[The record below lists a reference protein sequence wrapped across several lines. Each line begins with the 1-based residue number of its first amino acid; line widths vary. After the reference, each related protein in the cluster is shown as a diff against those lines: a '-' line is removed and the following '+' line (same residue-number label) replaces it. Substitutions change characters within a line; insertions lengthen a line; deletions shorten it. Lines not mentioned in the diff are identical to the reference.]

1 MNSIWGAVIVPLVWL
16 IDIGWIVEGETSDRI
31 YREKILWLDDWVY
44 TPHDIKNSPGV
55 TNSTVKEIEMVDWF
69 NLSNN
74 IICHSLEEY
83 SFTCVVVDREFIKGS
98 VEIVIYATSGISVHA
113 ENLDSEESLFTWQA
127 TGVAKG
133 NYILSAKAISNSG
146 KSLRGRKIIVVTD

>member
-1 MNSIWGAVIVPLVWL
+1 MPLVWL

-69 NLSNN
+69 NLSNKT
-74 IICHSLEEY
+74 ICHSLEEY

-98 VEIVIYATSGISVHA
+98 VEIVI
-113 ENLDSEESLFTWQA
+113 
-127 TGVAKG
+127 
-133 NYILSAKAISNSG
+133 
-146 KSLRGRKIIVVTD
+146 

>member
-16 IDIGWIVEGETSDRI
+16 IDIGWIVEGETSDGI
-31 YREKILWLDDWVY
+31 YRVKILWLDDWVY
-44 TPHDIKNSPGV
+44 TPH
-55 TNSTVKEIEMVDWF
+55 EMVDWF

-74 IICHSLEEY
+74 TICHSLEEY

-146 KSLRGRKIIVVTD
+146 KSLRGRIIIVVTD

>member
-1 MNSIWGAVIVPLVWL
+1 M
-16 IDIGWIVEGETSDRI
+16 
-31 YREKILWLDDWVY
+31 Y

-74 IICHSLEEY
+74 TICHSLEEY
-83 SFTCVVVDREFIKGS
+83 CFTCVVVDREFIKGS

-113 ENLDSEESLFTWQA
+113 ENLDSEESLFTWKA
-127 TGVAKG
+127 TGVEKG

-146 KSLRGRKIIVVTD
+146 QSLRGRKIIVVND